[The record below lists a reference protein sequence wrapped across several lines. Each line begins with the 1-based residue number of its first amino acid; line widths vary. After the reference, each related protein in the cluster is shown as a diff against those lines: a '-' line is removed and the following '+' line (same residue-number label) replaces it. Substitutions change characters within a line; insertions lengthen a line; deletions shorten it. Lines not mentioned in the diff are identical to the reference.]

1 MKKVFSLSAALIA
14 SIFTLNAQSVAFSW
28 AVKVDG
34 QSDQRSYAVATD
46 TSRNIYYTGEFTDS
60 TDFDPGTGTYYA
72 TTPIGNRGYI
82 SKLDPDGNFAWVKIL
97 EGTGGSSGYTV
108 QVDDSANVYV
118 AGYFA
123 NTVDFD
129 PGPGIYNLT
138 GNGGSDI
145 FVLKLNSN
153 GDFVWAIGIGGI
165 DSDQANKL
173 CLDGNSIYVTGSFR
187 NTADFNPGPGVA
199 NLTAAGTL
207 DVFVLKLDI
216 AGNYQWAQ
224 RIGGTQGE
232 TGYSINTDGVGNVY
246 TVGQFSGTCDF
257 DPSTSGSYTMV
268 AIGSTDG
275 FITKLDASGNFVW
288 VVRIGNT
295 GSETCHGIAF
305 DGPGI
310 FYVTGSFTATTDFN
324 PDNLVTAYLTPSG
337 PGDSYIC
344 KLDSSGSYIWATQ
357 QGFANMDAGNE
368 IALDA
373 GGNVYVTGTYQV
385 GNTYNDIF
393 LRKSDSTGTVLWTG
407 YTSGTGSVPVA
418 TSNAMSVDAWGN
430 IVLVGYFNDTIDF
443 DPFLASYN
451 LYGQNTA
458 AFVMKFGCSA
468 APPVGAQITGPT
480 SVCEGSSNVYSIDV
494 DDVATSYIW
503 TFPAGWTANGTA
515 PAIVATAG
523 NSSGN
528 IIVATTNSCGS
539 VSDTLVVTVNPAPVV
554 SYSQSPSIACDDAT
568 SIVLSAASPAGGTF
582 SGTSVS
588 GNTFDPS
595 VAGTGTH
602 IITYEYTDIN
612 GCSASDTSSIDVV
625 ICTDVMDNG
634 SSGTI
639 DIFPNPASTSIVV
652 AGLRENDDVSIYNS
666 LGELVLA
673 VPVYSNT
680 VMINL
685 ESLPVGVY
693 QLSVQTDAQRIT
705 KVFVKQ

>member
-1 MKKVFSLSAALIA
+1 MKKVFSLSVVLVVL
-14 SIFTLNAQSVAFSW
+14 IFTLNAQIVAFSW
-28 AVKVDG
+28 AVEVDG
-34 QSDQRSYAVATD
+34 QSDQRSYGVATD

-60 TDFDPGTGTYYA
+60 TDFDPGAGTYYA

-82 SKLDPDGNFAWVKIL
+82 SKLDPDGNFLWAKIL

-129 PGPGIYNLT
+129 PGPGVYNLT

-145 FVLKLNSN
+145 FVLKLDSN
-153 GDFVWAIGIGGI
+153 GDFVWAIGIGGT

-173 CLDGNSIYVTGSFR
+173 CLDGNNIYVTGSFR

-216 AGNYQWAQ
+216 AGNYVWAQ

-232 TGYSINTDGVGNVY
+232 TGYSIQTDGLGNVY

-257 DPSTSGSYTMV
+257 DPSGSGSYTMV

-373 GGNVYVTGTYQV
+373 GGNIYVTGIFQV
-385 GNTYNDIF
+385 GNTFNDIF

-407 YTSGTGSVPVA
+407 YTSGTGSVPVGM
-418 TSNAMSVDAWGN
+418 SNAMSVDTWGN

-443 DPFLASYN
+443 DPFLGSYN
-451 LYGQNTA
+451 LYGRNTA

-494 DDVATSYIW
+494 ADVATSYIW
-503 TFPAGWTANGTA
+503 TFPAGWTANSTA
-515 PAIVATAG
+515 PSIIATTG
-523 NSSGN
+523 NTSGN

-554 SYSQSPSIACDDAT
+554 SYSQSPAIACDDAT

-582 SGTSVS
+582 SGTAVS

-595 VAGTGTH
+595 VAGIGTH
-602 IITYEYTDIN
+602 IITYAYTDIN
-612 GCSASDTSSIDVV
+612 GCSANDTSSIDVV
-625 ICTDVMDNG
+625 ICTDVMDND
-634 SSGTI
+634 STGTI

-652 AGLRENDDVSIYNS
+652 TGLRENADVSIYNS

-673 VPVYSNT
+673 IPSYSNAA
-680 VMINL
+680 VINL

-693 QLSVQTDAQRIT
+693 QLSVQTGEQRIT
-705 KVFVKQ
+705 KVLVKQ